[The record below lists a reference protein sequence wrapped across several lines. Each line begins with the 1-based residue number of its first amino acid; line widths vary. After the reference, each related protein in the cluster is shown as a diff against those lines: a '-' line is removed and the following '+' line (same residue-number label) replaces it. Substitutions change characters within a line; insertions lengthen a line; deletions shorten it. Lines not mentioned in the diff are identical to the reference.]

1 MLWRGVSE
9 DFSESLFPNSLI
21 VILMF
26 YNLSLENLNNTYIHI
41 CTPLEEMPSLQ
52 RGRWD
57 IMASVLRVARSPK
70 SRTHIM
76 YGANLSFRQ
85 LERYMGLL
93 LDKGLLRV
101 SEEINSKAKQL
112 YVITDLGLSFLET
125 YRRLAVVDRGK
136 PRS

>member
-1 MLWRGVSE
+1 MLWSGVSE
-9 DFSESLFPNSLI
+9 ASFESLFLNSLI
-21 VILMF
+21 AVIMF
-26 YNLSLENLNNTYIHI
+26 YNLNLENLNNTYIHI
-41 CTPLEEMPSLQ
+41 CKPLGETPSLQ

-85 LERYMGLL
+85 LERYMELL

-101 SEEINSKAKQL
+101 SEETNSKAKHL
-112 YVITDLGLSFLET
+112 YVITDLGHSFLET
-125 YRRLAVVDRGK
+125 YRRLAAVDSGK
-136 PRS
+136 TRA

>member
-1 MLWRGVSE
+1 MLWRGFSE

-21 VILMF
+21 VVIMF

-41 CTPLEEMPSLQ
+41 CTPLEETSSLQ

-112 YVITDLGLSFLET
+112 YVITDLGMSFLDT

>member
-1 MLWRGVSE
+1 VEDGCLLLSGFSE
-9 DFSESLFPNSLI
+9 DSFESLFRTSLI
-21 VILMF
+21 VVLMF

-41 CTPLEEMPSLQ
+41 CTTLGETPSLQ

-85 LERYMGLL
+85 LERYMELL
-93 LDKGLLRV
+93 LDKGLLR
-101 SEEINSKAKQL
+101 A
-112 YVITDLGLSFLET
+112 